1 MAKFIKVHRE
11 GEELLF
17 NIEKIVCLTRTGNGE
32 CGFMFDDGDVFFTDE
47 TYETVRQIIGNAQGG
62 FPMEPGR
69 MY

>member
-1 MAKFIKVHRE
+1 MAKFIKVHRK

-17 NIEKIVCLTRTGNGE
+17 NIEKIVCITSTGDGK
-32 CGFMFDDGDVFFTDE
+32 CGFVIGDGSPFFVDE